1 MRQNLSEIT
10 FSVALVLAITFTL
23 SCTSNGGDD
32 PSGSSSSVNK
42 SSSSSGNEESF
53 TFTMENYPRVDGSTS
68 TNPLNSIIAAKLLD
82 LEYEWRPVPELN
94 QGSSDVFFK
103 DTMLAPDFR
112 QKIQCS
118 QTHGAIINLIDNK
131 TDLIIV
137 ARTMSKDEKQHADS
151 IGVSL
156 IETPIALDG
165 LDFII
170 NSRNPVNSLL
180 VEQIR
185 NIYLGNI
192 TNWNEVGGANFEIKP
207 FIRNANS
214 GSQEMMNEIV
224 MKNTGMPDW
233 DSWLSEEDVRI
244 GGMIHVYYALTWNPD
259 QGICFTPH
267 YYKEYMIGDF
277 ASEMMIKTLA
287 INGIAADKSTIKN
300 KSYPFVANVY
310 VSIRSDLD
318 KNSSAYKLYQWLQ
331 TSSGKLV
338 IEESGYVPN

>member
-1 MRQNLSEIT
+1 MKTKRFLL
-10 FSVALVLAITFTL
+10 VASIILALTFTL
-23 SCTSNGGDD
+23 SCTSGGDD
-32 PSGSSSSVNK
+32 DHSGSSSSVNK
-42 SSSSSGNEESF
+42 SSSSSGSEESF

-82 LEYEWRPVPELN
+82 LEYEWQPVPDLN
-94 QGSSDVFFK
+94 QGSKDVFFK
-103 DTMLAPDFR
+103 DTMLSPDFR
-112 QKIQCS
+112 QKIKCS
-118 QTHGAIINLIDNK
+118 QTHGAIVNLIDNK

-151 IGVSL
+151 IGISL
-156 IETPIALDG
+156 TETPIALDG

-170 NSRNPVNSLL
+170 NSRNLVSSLL
-180 VEQIR
+180 VEQVQ

-192 TNWNEVGGANFEIKP
+192 TNWAEVGGANFEIIP
-207 FIRNANS
+207 YIRNANS

-224 MKNTGMPDW
+224 MKNTGMPNWDW
-233 DSWLSEEDVRI
+233 WLSEEDVRI
-244 GGMIHVYYALTWNPD
+244 GGMIHVYEALMRNPD
-259 QGICFTPH
+259 RGICFTPH
-267 YYKEYMIGDF
+267 YYKEYMVGDF
-277 ASEMMIKTLA
+277 MASGMIKTLD
-287 INGIAADKSTIKN
+287 INGITPNKNTIKN

-331 TSSGKLV
+331 TNSGKLV